1 MSHTCDSPLPSWV
14 PPSRLCTFWR
24 KLLGFAE
31 TALLYCQIAGSSG
44 FTSST
49 LALKQR
55 LLVFTSSA
63 FHCVSSAGQKPS
75 ANLMRTAAAQTM
87 AMTCLVRVPCTSL
100 MLAHT
105 GHFTTP
111 STQDFVHRLHCKSTL
126 GLSYCRRCIAARLF
140 LPACDECKAR
150 LPANGWLAFR

>member
-63 FHCVSSAGQKPS
+63 FHCVSSAGP
-75 ANLMRTAAAQTM
+75 
-87 AMTCLVRVPCTSL
+87 
-100 MLAHT
+100 
-105 GHFTTP
+105 
-111 STQDFVHRLHCKSTL
+111 
-126 GLSYCRRCIAARLF
+126 
-140 LPACDECKAR
+140 E
-150 LPANGWLAFR
+150 AFC